1 MDKHKEKRTKKI
13 IKDEENLPQ
22 VQAPLGENQ
31 QETTQNTTAG
41 TEVAAETSAAGE
53 GLLETEMVKI
63 TKEEHAALQRDLEQA
78 RQQAQEYFDGWQRER
93 ADFSN
98 YKKRQER
105 EHELHNL
112 SFSGNFIKKFLVIQ
126 DDLDRAIK
134 TCPTQDEGAAWAEGI
149 TLITRKLNNI
159 LEKEGV
165 QPIPNDIQTFD
176 PTMHEAIT
184 HEDSPNHESGQ
195 IIEVVQQGYMIG
207 DRVLRPALVRV
218 AR

>member
-13 IKDEENLPQ
+13 KD
-22 VQAPLGENQ
+22 AENQ
-31 QETTQNTTAG
+31 QEPGQNTTAG
-41 TEVAAETSAAGE
+41 TEVAAETE
-53 GLLETEMVKI
+53 GLQETEMVKI
-63 TKEEHAALQRDLEQA
+63 TKEELAALQRDLEQA
-78 RQQAQEYFDGWQRER
+78 RQQAQEYSDGWQRER

-105 EHELHNL
+105 ENELHNL
-112 SFSGNFIKKFLVIQ
+112 GFSGNFIKKFLVIE
-126 DDLDRAIK
+126 DDLERAIK
-134 TCPTQDEGAAWAEGI
+134 TCPAQSEGAAWAEGI

-195 IIEVVQQGYMIG
+195 IIEVVQQGYLIG

>member
-13 IKDEENLPQ
+13 KDT
-22 VQAPLGENQ
+22 ENQ
-31 QETTQNTTAG
+31 QETGQNTTAG
-41 TEVAAETSAAGE
+41 TEVAAETE
-53 GLLETEMVKI
+53 GLQETEMVKI
-63 TKEEHAALQRDLEQA
+63 TKEELAVLQRDLEQA
-78 RQQAQEYFDGWQRER
+78 RQQAQEYSDGWQRER

-105 EHELHNL
+105 ENELHNL
-112 SFSGNFIKKFLVIQ
+112 GFSGNFIKKFLVIE
-126 DDLDRAIK
+126 DDLERAIK
-134 TCPTQDEGAAWAEGI
+134 TCPAQGEGAVWAEGI
-149 TLITRKLNNI
+149 ILITRKLNNI

-176 PTMHEAIT
+176 PTVHEAIT

-195 IIEVVQQGYMIG
+195 IIEVLQQGYMIG

>member
-1 MDKHKEKRTKKI
+1 MDEEKEKRAKKM
-13 IKDEENLPQ
+13 KSEAVKPQ
-22 VQAPLGENQ
+22 AQTPKGENQ
-31 QETTQNTTAG
+31 QAADQNPTAG
-41 TEVAAETSAAGE
+41 TEVAAETAKTKESVQE
-53 GLLETEMVKI
+53 PEMVKI
-63 TKEEHAALQRDLEQA
+63 SKEEHAAMQRELEKA

-105 EHELHNL
+105 ELELL
-112 SFSGNFIKKFLVIQ
+112 SQNFSGNFIKKFLAIQ

-134 TCPTQDEGAAWAEGI
+134 TCPTQGEGAAWAEGVA
-149 TLITRKLNNI
+149 LITRKLNNI

-165 QPIPNDIQTFD
+165 KPIPNDIQTFD
-176 PTMHEAIT
+176 PTMHEAIS

-195 IIEVVQQGYMIG
+195 VIEVVQQGYMLG

>member
-13 IKDEENLPQ
+13 KD
-22 VQAPLGENQ
+22 AENQ
-31 QETTQNTTAG
+31 QETGQNTTAG
-41 TEVAAETSAAGE
+41 IEVAAETE
-53 GLLETEMVKI
+53 GLQETEMVKI
-63 TKEEHAALQRDLEQA
+63 TKEELAVLQRDLEQA
-78 RQQAQEYFDGWQRER
+78 RQQAQEYSDGWQRER

-105 EHELHNL
+105 ENELHNL
-112 SFSGNFIKKFLVIQ
+112 GFSGNFIKKFLVIE
-126 DDLDRAIK
+126 DDLERAIK
-134 TCPTQDEGAAWAEGI
+134 TCPTQGEGAAWAEGI

-195 IIEVVQQGYMIG
+195 IIEVLQQGYMIG

>member
-1 MDKHKEKRTKKI
+1 MDEHQEKRTKKM
-13 IKDEENLPQ
+13 KTEETQP
-22 VQAPLGENQ
+22 QAPEGENQ
-31 QETTQNTTAG
+31 PAMSQNPKAG

-53 GLLETEMVKI
+53 GLQEPEMVKI
-63 TKEEHAALQRDLEQA
+63 TKEEHAALQHDLEQA
-78 RQQAQEYFDGWQRER
+78 RQQAKEYFDGWQRER

-105 EHELHNL
+105 ELELL
-112 SFSGNFIKKFLVIQ
+112 SVNFSGNFIKKFLVIQ
-126 DDLDRAIK
+126 DDLERAIK
-134 TCPTQDEGAAWAEGI
+134 TCPTQGEGASWAEGVA
-149 TLITRKLNNI
+149 LITRKLNNI

-165 QPIPNDIQTFD
+165 KPIPNEIQTFD
-176 PTMHEAIT
+176 PTLHEAIT

>member
-1 MDKHKEKRTKKI
+1 MDEHKDKRTKKM
-13 IKDEENLPQ
+13 KEEASESQPQ
-22 VQAPLGENQ
+22 PPMGEKPQ
-31 QETTQNTTAG
+31 KAAQNHADG
-41 TEVAAETSAAGE
+41 TEVAAESGAAEE
-53 GLLETEMVKI
+53 GLQESEMVKI
-63 TKEEHAALQRDLEQA
+63 SKEELAALQKDVEQA
-78 RQQAQEYFDGWQRER
+78 RQQGQEYFDGWQRER

-105 EHELHNL
+105 ELELL
-112 SFSGNFIKKFLVIQ
+112 SVNFSANFIKKFLVIE
-126 DDLDRAIK
+126 DDLDRAVK
-134 TCPTQDEGAAWAEGI
+134 TCPTTGEGAAWAEGVA
-149 TLITRKLNNI
+149 LITRKLTTI

-165 QPIPNDIQTFD
+165 KPIPNDIQTFD
-176 PTMHEAIT
+176 PTLHEAIS

>member
-1 MDKHKEKRTKKI
+1 MDEHKEKRSKK
-13 IKDEENLPQ
+13 IKDEVNQPQ
-22 VQAPLGENQ
+22 AQAPLGENQ
-31 QETTQNTTAG
+31 QETDQNMATG
-41 TEVAAETSAAGE
+41 TEVAAQTGTAGE
-53 GLLETEMVKI
+53 GLQDTEMVKI

-112 SFSGNFIKKFLVIQ
+112 SFSGNFLKNFLVIQ
-126 DDLDRAIK
+126 DDLERAIK
-134 TCPTQDEGAAWAEGI
+134 TCPNNGEGAPWAEGI

>member
-1 MDKHKEKRTKKI
+1 MDEYKEKRTKKRI
-13 IKDEENLPQ
+13 EDEEKQP
-22 VQAPLGENQ
+22 
-31 QETTQNTTAG
+31 ETAQNTPAG
-41 TEVAAETSAAGE
+41 TEVAAQTDAAGE
-53 GLLETEMVKI
+53 GLPETEMVKI
-63 TKEEHAALQRDLEQA
+63 TKEEHAALQHDLEQA

-105 EHELHNL
+105 EHELGSQ
-112 SFSGNFIKKFLVIQ
+112 SFSGNFIKQFLVIQ
-126 DDLDRAIK
+126 DDLERAIK
-134 TCPTQDEGAAWAEGI
+134 TCPAQGEGAAWAEGI
-149 TLITRKLNNI
+149 ALITRKLNNI
-159 LEKEGV
+159 LQKEGV
-165 QPIPNDIQTFD
+165 TPIPNTIQTFD
-176 PTMHEAIT
+176 PTLHEAIT

>member
-1 MDKHKEKRTKKI
+1 MDEHKEKRSKK
-13 IKDEENLPQ
+13 IKDEVNRPQ
-22 VQAPLGENQ
+22 AQAPLGENQ
-31 QETTQNTTAG
+31 QETDQNMATG
-41 TEVAAETSAAGE
+41 TEVAAQTGTAGE
-53 GLLETEMVKI
+53 GLQDTEMVKI

-112 SFSGNFIKKFLVIQ
+112 SFSGNFLKKFLVIQ
-126 DDLDRAIK
+126 DDLERAIK
-134 TCPTQDEGAAWAEGI
+134 TCPTNGEGAAWAEGV
-149 TLITRKLNNI
+149 TLITRKLNSI